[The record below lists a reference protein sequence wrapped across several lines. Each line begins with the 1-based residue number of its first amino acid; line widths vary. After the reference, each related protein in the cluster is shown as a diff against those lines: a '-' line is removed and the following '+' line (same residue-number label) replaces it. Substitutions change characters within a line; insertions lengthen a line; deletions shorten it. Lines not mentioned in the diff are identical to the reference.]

1 MIDGIGHAQ
10 RGIGMQDQSPSVLAN
25 GAVQSGDSSLAE
37 MLRAQICCSRELSFL
52 MEAHDGLSAAI
63 AKRAGFNGLWAS
75 GLSIATSLG
84 YRDANEGS
92 WSQLVDVVERIVDS
106 SQLPVLVDGDGGFG
120 NFNNAR
126 LLARKLHQRGAAGVA
141 LEDSCFPKMNSFVG
155 DLHPLADIDEFSG
168 RLRAVK
174 DTVAGD
180 FVLVARIEA
189 LIGGHGMDEA
199 ISRAHAYA
207 AAGADAILIH
217 SRRSAADEIL
227 AFVRAWQN
235 RLPVVIV
242 PTKYYRTPVSAYRK
256 ARISTVIWANHSMRA
271 AIAAMRQAC
280 GRIFAEEN
288 TASIEPN
295 IATLDELFE
304 LLMYDELARA
314 EAHYLHPP
322 DPGQ

>member
-1 MIDGIGHAQ
+1 
-10 RGIGMQDQSPSVLAN
+10 
-25 GAVQSGDSSLAE
+25 
-37 MLRAQICCSRELSFL
+37 MLRAQVCCSRELSFL

-63 AKRAGFNGLWAS
+63 AKRAGFKGLWAS
-75 GLSIATSLG
+75 GLSIASSLG
-84 YRDANEGS
+84 YRDANEAS
-92 WSQLVDVVERIVDS
+92 WTQLVDVVERIVDS

-126 LLARKLHQRGAAGVA
+126 LLARKLRQRGAAGIA

-180 FVLVARIEA
+180 FVLVARTEA
-189 LIGGHGMDEA
+189 LIGGQGMDEA

-207 AAGADAILIH
+207 DAGADAILIH

-256 ARISTVIWANHSMRA
+256 AHISTVIWANHSMRA

-280 GRIFAEEN
+280 GRIFAEE
-288 TASIEPN
+288 TTGSIEPN

-304 LLMYDELARA
+304 LLKYNELANA
-314 EAHYLHPP
+314 EARYLHS
-322 DPGQ
+322 DDTRQ

>member
-1 MIDGIGHAQ
+1 
-10 RGIGMQDQSPSVLAN
+10 
-25 GAVQSGDSSLAE
+25 
-37 MLRAQICCSRELSFL
+37 MLRAQVCCSRELSFL

-63 AKRAGFNGLWAS
+63 AKRAGFTGLWAS
-75 GLSIATSLG
+75 GLSIASSLG
-84 YRDANEGS
+84 YRDASEGS
-92 WSQLVDVVERIVDS
+92 WSQLVEVVERIVDS

-141 LEDSCFPKMNSFVG
+141 LEDSAFPKTNSFVG
-155 DLHPLADIDEFSG
+155 DRHPLADIDEFSG

-174 DTVAGD
+174 DTVAED

-199 ISRAHAYA
+199 ISRAGAYA
-207 AAGADAILIH
+207 DAGADAILIH
-217 SRRSAADEIL
+217 SRKSAADEVF
-227 AFVRAWQN
+227 AFMRAWQN

-256 ARISTVIWANHSMRA
+256 ARFSTVIWANHSMRA
-271 AIAAMRQAC
+271 SVAAMRQVC
-280 GRIFAEEN
+280 GRIFAEESP
-288 TASIEPN
+288 ASIEPN

-304 LLMYDELARA
+304 LLEYNELAHA
-314 EAHYLHPP
+314 EARYLPQP
-322 DPGQ
+322 LDPRQ